1 MKDLLLYKVSIL
13 FKPTCEN
20 KLAFLF
26 KIYSKYATKSIEIRY
41 FCSKFKN
48 KSHYFN
54 TFFKMSS
61 TPLYEKEVSIQVERR
76 RAGVELIKIIS
87 DLWYDKS
94 IELVLFRNQLIDK
107 NVNEIINLHEYAGE
121 FVGKAIS
128 IFDSVAIAKVIFELD
143 LPPSKLDIGKLSYEF
158 RLENENYPDAR
169 HFVLEKLKN
178 AKNFEEI
185 QPKDVVLYG
194 FGRIGRLLA
203 RELMSKS
210 GKGNQLRLRA
220 IVTRDKN
227 DASSLEKRASLL
239 RYDSIHGDFQG
250 SVIADFEN
258 KALIINGTTVHV
270 ITANAPEDIDYTQYG
285 IEKALIIDNTG
296 AFTNKEALSRH
307 LTSKGTEKVL
317 LTAPG
322 KGIPNIVHGV
332 NQNEYNPDEIA
343 IFSAASCTTN
353 AITPILKAI
362 EETLGV
368 VKGHLETIH
377 AYTNDQN
384 LVDNMHQK
392 YRRGRAAALNMVIT
406 ETGAGAAVAKA
417 LPSLEGKL
425 TSNAIRVP
433 VPNGSLVVLNLEVLK
448 KTSIDGIN
456 AIMKK
461 YALEGE
467 LVEQIKYSLNNE
479 LVSSDI
485 VGTSAPAIYDSNATI
500 VSNDGQNIVLYIW
513 YDNEFGYSHQVIRL
527 AKYIAKVRRFT
538 YY

>member
-1 MKDLLLYKVSIL
+1 MS
-13 FKPTCEN
+13 
-20 KLAFLF
+20 
-26 KIYSKYATKSIEIRY
+26 
-41 FCSKFKN
+41 
-48 KSHYFN
+48 N
-54 TFFKMSS
+54 T
-61 TPLYEKEVSIQVERR
+61 TVYEKEIAFQADRR

-94 IELVLFRNQLIDK
+94 IEMVLFRNQLIDR
-107 NVNEIINLHEYAGE
+107 NVSDIINLHEYAGE
-121 FVGKAIS
+121 FVGKPIS
-128 IFDSVAIAKVIFELD
+128 VFDSVEIARAILSLD
-143 LPPSKLDIGKLSYEF
+143 LPPSKLDIGKLTYEF
-158 RLENENYPDAR
+158 HLENNKYNDAKS
-169 HFVLEKLKN
+169 FVIDKLKD
-178 AKNFEEI
+178 AKNTEDI
-185 QPKDVVLYG
+185 HPKDVVLYG

-203 RELMSKS
+203 RELMSKM

-227 DASSLEKRASLL
+227 DATTLEKRASLL

-250 SVIADFEN
+250 SVVADVAN
-258 KALIINGTTVHV
+258 NALIINGTTVHI
-270 ITANAPEDIDYTQYG
+270 ITANQPEDIDYTAYE
-285 IEKALIIDNTG
+285 IHDALVIDNTG
-296 AFTNKEALSRH
+296 AFTTQEALARH
-307 LTSKGTEKVL
+307 LTSKGVDKVL

-322 KGIPNIVHGV
+322 KGVPNIVHGV
-332 NQNEYNPDEIA
+332 NQNEYNPDEVN

-353 AITPILKAI
+353 AITPILKAV
-362 EETLGV
+362 EDTLGV

-384 LVDNMHQK
+384 LVDNMHKK

-406 ETGAGAAVAKA
+406 ETGAGSAVAKA
-417 LPSLEGKL
+417 LPSLAGKL

-433 VPNGSLVVLNLEVLK
+433 VPNGSLVVLNLEVEK
-448 KTSIDGIN
+448 TTSIEDVN
-456 AIMKK
+456 NIMKK

-500 VSNDGQNIVLYIW
+500 VSADGKNIVLYVW
-513 YDNEFGYSHQVIRL
+513 YDNEYGYSHQVIRL
-527 AKYIAKVRRFT
+527 AKYIAKVRRYT